1 MKCYSFKHNTYIL
14 LESVPSIENVAKDDA
29 SDTPSSYNGHST
41 NYPNLDFVALII
53 RLIMKRVS
61 IRQNYYREV
70 IEVDAVNH
78 NPEGRVH
85 PVTAS
90 EC

>member
-1 MKCYSFKHNTYIL
+1 MYIL
-14 LESVPSIENVAKDDA
+14 LESVPSVESVAKDDT
-29 SDTPSSYNGHST
+29 SDAPSSYNGHST

-53 RLIMKRVS
+53 RLIIKRVS

-70 IEVDAVNH
+70 IEVDAINH
-78 NPEGRVH
+78 NSEGRVH